1 MNLIPPLLLV
11 EARREM
17 YLLIDKHLRKLP
29 KNPDGTINFFGDGL
43 ADNDVDALRHSYVSG
58 VFTQEYSESAADI
71 FGRLYETFF
80 GGTLS
85 SSNSENST
93 NMDLWNNNVGRKYG
107 KKSKTRK
114 ELFKNLLK
122 ALKNGELIIDPNA
135 DKRKFG
141 GNGAIKDN
149 VKDIIIVLQ
158 ESKKGKNRTFFDPVK
173 NQIMN
178 KKDYVALIK
187 DGTYPNYE
195 IRIIKGDEI
204 PVSKGDNS
212 IINNLG

>member
-11 EARREM
+11 EARREI
-17 YLLIDKHLRKLP
+17 YLLINKHLRKLP
-29 KNPDGTINFFGDGL
+29 KNPDGTINFFGEGL
-43 ADNDVDALRHSYVSG
+43 ADNDVDALRHAYVSG

-93 NMDLWNNNVGRKYG
+93 NMDLWNNKVGRLYG

-114 ELFKNLLK
+114 ELFRNLLK
-122 ALKNGELIIDPNA
+122 ALKNGELIIDPNT
-135 DKRKFG
+135 DQRKFG
-141 GNGAIKDN
+141 GDGAIKDD
-149 VKDIIIVLQ
+149 VKNIIIVLQ
-158 ESKKGKNRTFFDPVK
+158 ESKKGKNRTFYDPVK
-173 NQIMN
+173 NQVMN
-178 KKDYVALIK
+178 KKDFVALIK
-187 DGTYPNYE
+187 DGTYSNYE
-195 IRIIKGDEI
+195 IRVILGDEI
-204 PVSKGDNS
+204 PSSRRDGS